1 MGAVIKKKKDNTRQI
16 LVLGLAGAGKSFL
29 LKKLLDLNMDEKDIK
44 EVQLEST
51 LGFNQIKIDYLSK
64 ELTLWDIGGD
74 QITRMYWAT
83 FYRNIKVD
91 KVIFIINLCDEENN
105 NNSLKELLNCIN
117 EEELK
122 AAKFF
127 VLFNYILEDKDQ
139 KKHNAKETKFKE
151 DKELLIE
158 DLKENLIYD
167 MENRLEFDL
176 FDISKL
182 KQGEIKSIE
191 LMNKM
196 FGVKKKK

>member
-1 MGAVIKKKKDNTRQI
+1 
-16 LVLGLAGAGKSFL
+16 
-29 LKKLLDLNMDEKDIK
+29 MDEKDIK

-64 ELTLWDIGGD
+64 ELTLWDLGGD
-74 QITRMYWAT
+74 QITRSYWAT
-83 FYRNIKVD
+83 FYRNLKVD
-91 KVIFIINLCDEENN
+91 IVIFIINLGDEENN
-105 NNSLKELLNCIN
+105 KLKSLKELLNCIS

-139 KKHNAKETKFKE
+139 KKNNAKETKFKE
-151 DKELLIE
+151 DKELLLE
-158 DLKENLIYD
+158 DLKENVIHD
-167 MENRLEFDL
+167 MDNRLDFDL

-182 KQGEIKSIE
+182 KKDEIKSIE

-196 FGVKKKK
+196 FGVEKK